1 MFFAIGNVVA
11 CEPTGFAE
19 AINALAVHGG
29 RGARAAF
36 MKIINQRGWISVTP
50 INFASDG
57 IKASEDFLVAS
68 PFAGAAHGEKTAVG
82 NGHTRKAHADFCTP
96 SDLAEIGFRHCLARN
111 TIVLRPA
118 PVWPIGCVRQAAED
132 EGKNQMSH
140 ERMLPDEKSGEKL
153 RFLANS
159 LWIMCE

>member
-11 CEPTGFAE
+11 CEATRFTE
-19 AINALAVHGG
+19 AINAFPVNSR

-36 MKIINQRGWISVTP
+36 VKIIDQRGWISVTP
-50 INFASDG
+50 INFTSDD
-57 IKASEDFLVAS
+57 IEASEGFLVVT
-68 PFAGAAHGEKTAVG
+68 PFAGAAHGEKTAIG

-118 PVWPIGCVRQAAED
+118 PVWPIGRVRQDAED
-132 EGKNQMSH
+132 EGN
-140 ERMLPDEKSGEKL
+140 
-153 RFLANS
+153 N
-159 LWIMCE
+159 